1 MTDGCGDPEK
11 GHDVAAG
18 TLVLRVDEEQ
28 CRELARCLR
37 VLRVRADPYLRRPAD
52 EAERYREANYWF
64 YITAICQSTRTFE
77 GTINGRWLRG
87 WDYLVEAS
95 RRCTEDFRAERMQGY
110 EAEDLKRLL
119 SDDLDAGDSP
129 IDRVE
134 ERLEQLHDCA
144 RRLGD
149 DYDGEA
155 MGVYERS
162 GGRLTGEGGLL
173 VLLSEFRAYSD
184 PLQKKS
190 VLLAGML
197 HEIGVWP
204 LHDPENLKV
213 AMDYHAMRVALR
225 SGMVEVLDRGLAR
238 DLRER
243 KPVSEETNQ
252 AVRTAVS
259 EACDVVVR
267 ESELSVFAF
276 DKLIWHLGRGCC
288 FYEHEPIC
296 GLGRG
301 TGACFRRDTC
311 TFVQATT
318 YSCPGVCVFEG
329 ICRGSRDQAYRSYWE
344 TNVYTAHY

>member
-1 MTDGCGDPEK
+1 M
-11 GHDVAAG
+11 VI
-18 TLVLRVDEEQ
+18 VDKEQ
-28 CRELARCLR
+28 CRALARCLR
-37 VLRVRADPYLRRPAD
+37 VLRVRADPYLRSRAD
-52 EAERYREANYWF
+52 EAERHREANYWF

-77 GTINGRWLRG
+77 GTINGQWLRG

-95 RRCTEDFRAERMQGY
+95 RRRAEDFQAVQMLAYG
-110 EAEDLKRLL
+110 AEDLKGLL
-119 SDDLDAGDSP
+119 SDDLDAASSP

-134 ERLEQLHDCA
+134 ERVEQLHDCA
-144 RRLGD
+144 RRLRD

-162 GGRLTGEGGLL
+162 GGLLTGEGGLL
-173 VLLSEFRAYSD
+173 ELLSEFRAYSD

-204 LHDPENLKV
+204 LQDPETLKV

-225 SGMVEVLDRGLAR
+225 SGMVEVPDRGLAR
-238 DLRER
+238 DLREQ

-276 DKLIWHLGRGCC
+276 DKLIWHLGRSCC

-296 GLGRG
+296 GLARG
-301 TGACFRRDTC
+301 SGACFKRDTC

-318 YSCPGVCVFEG
+318 YSCPGVCVFDG
-329 ICRGSRDQAYRSYWE
+329 VCRGSRDQAHRSYWE